1 VTAETV
7 VLKGKGKGKGKGKSN
22 LVVAKIQT
30 TEETEKEE
38 VVVTGDKE
46 KKSRKSA
53 AEIYH
58 SLLKSS
64 PDSGDE
70 DSEDSEDEEFGGGEL
85 SNRCPFSTVPG
96 LWNGSPKRGKI
107 VLRCSTWFEN
117 NTYVQIGRRRG
128 QQKKETKWRLDE
140 VKKGRKGKMNQKR
153 SRVYGIKFF
162 KLFSI
167 RGTPHNSSNMLN
179 LFSFNVDPRLAP

>member
-1 VTAETV
+1 MTAETV

-70 DSEDSEDEEFGGGEL
+70 DSEDSEDSEDEEFGGGEL
-85 SNRCPFSTVPG
+85 SNRCPYSTVPG

-140 VKKGRKGKMNQKR
+140 VKKGRKGKIINEPEKKQSVWDK
-153 SRVYGIKFF
+153 IFQAFF
-162 KLFSI
+162 
-167 RGTPHNSSNMLN
+167 H
-179 LFSFNVDPRLAP
+179 